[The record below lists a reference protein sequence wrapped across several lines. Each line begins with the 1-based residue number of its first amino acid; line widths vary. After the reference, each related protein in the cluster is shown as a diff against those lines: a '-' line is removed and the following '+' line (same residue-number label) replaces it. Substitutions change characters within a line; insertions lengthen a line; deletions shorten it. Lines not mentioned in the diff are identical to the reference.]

1 MVDKQYFPFLRAV
14 FFHSLS
20 AFGGPQGHLGM
31 MIKTFVDKR
40 KDITHQELID
50 INVFC
55 QLLPGATSTQT
66 LTLIGYKKGG
76 IRLSILTL
84 LIWIFP
90 AVLCMSLLSLFLSHS
105 GNSFTSIFKYI
116 QPMALGFLAFA
127 VTRTL
132 PLIKT
137 TSLRLLMFFCAIVTY
152 FFFKSPWVFP
162 IVIILGGLAG
172 NFLNSNSDIS
182 IPWTKRKLQW
192 FPLFL
197 FVLVFSSSALLSE
210 TARKQDWPN
219 RTPYNLFE
227 NMFRFGSFVFGGG
240 DVLIPV
246 MYEQYVVR
254 PETNRIKE
262 TNQNVIKVDRESF
275 LTAAGIVR
283 AIPGPLFSITSFVG
297 GMSMKNSGV
306 GGQVLGCIL
315 AAAGIFLPSFLLVL
329 FFFPLW
335 ENLHRFK
342 ALHRFMQGVNAA
354 VVAIMLSSIIFLTK
368 DTVMPF
374 IGRPPFEAIVFF
386 SILIATAALLL
397 FTRIAAPFIA
407 IGCLLLGSI
416 ESFGLHWLA
425 NIFHFNYL

>member
-1 MVDKQYFPFLRAV
+1 MVKKQHTPFLRAV
-14 FFHSLS
+14 FIHSLS

-40 KDITHQELID
+40 KDISHQELID
-50 INVFC
+50 INAFC

-76 IRLSILTL
+76 IRLSIMTL

-90 AVLCMSLLSLFLSHS
+90 AVLCMSLLSIFLSVT

-127 VTRTL
+127 VTKTL
-132 PLIKT
+132 RLINT
-137 TSLRLLMFFCAIVTY
+137 TSLRLLMFFCAIITY
-152 FFFKSPWVFP
+152 AFFKSPWVFP
-162 IVIILGGLAG
+162 IVIIAGGIAG
-172 NFLNSNSDIS
+172 NFLNSNTDSA
-182 IPWTKRKLQW
+182 IPWTKRKLYW
-192 FPLFL
+192 FPLIL
-197 FVLVFSSSALLSE
+197 FVIVFSLSAMLSE
-210 TARKQDWPN
+210 TARKQEWPN

-262 TNQNVIKVDRESF
+262 SNQNVIKVDRESF
-275 LTAAGIVR
+275 LTGAGIVR
-283 AIPGPLFSITSFVG
+283 GIPGPLFSITSFVG
-297 GMSMKNSGV
+297 GMSMKNSGI

-315 AAAGIFLPSFLLVL
+315 AAVGIFLPSFLLVI

-342 ALHRFMQGVNAA
+342 ALDRFMQGVNAA

-386 SILIATAALLL
+386 SILIATCALLL

-407 IGCLLLGSI
+407 VGCLLLGTI
-416 ESFGLHWLA
+416 ETFGYHWLT
-425 NIFHFNYL
+425 NMLSF